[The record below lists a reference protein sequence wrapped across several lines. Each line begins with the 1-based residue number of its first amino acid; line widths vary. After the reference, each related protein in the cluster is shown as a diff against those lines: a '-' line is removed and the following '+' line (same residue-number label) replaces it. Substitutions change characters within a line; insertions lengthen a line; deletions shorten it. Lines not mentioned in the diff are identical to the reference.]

1 MPGTKDELRKEAFE
15 MFRHGSKLKDI
26 AEQLGVPAGT
36 VRRWKCTDKW
46 VEATGG
52 KANVQEAN
60 ANAESERSANARENA
75 RNRRRNRPVTVE
87 IQPDAPEEKPGITE
101 KQGLFCLFYVR
112 YFNATKA
119 YMKAYGVD
127 AKTAGANGYRLL
139 KNDRIRQ
146 EIERLKQNRLNREL
160 LSEADIFQK
169 YMDIAF
175 SDITDYLV
183 FGQKEVPVM
192 GPFGPI
198 KVEDP
203 DTGEKVPVTK
213 IVNVVQFRE
222 SDEVDG
228 TLISEVK
235 QGRDGASIKLSDRMK
250 ALNWLADHMDF
261 ATPEQ
266 KAKVR
271 KLEAE
276 TERIQRS
283 GAPENEDDGVE
294 IINDIPAEKETGAD
308 LGNNHSEVSEDIQQ

>member
-26 AEQLGVPAGT
+26 AEQLQVPAGT

-46 VEATGG
+46 EQRAG
-52 KANVQEAN
+52 AN
-60 ANAESERSANARENA
+60 ANAKANAKSERSVDARTNA

-87 IQPDAPEEKPGITE
+87 VQEEEKPGLTE

-192 GPFGPI
+192 GAFGPI

>member
-52 KANVQEAN
+52 KANAN
-60 ANAESERSANARENA
+60 AKSERSVDARTNA

-87 IQPDAPEEKPGITE
+87 VQEEEKPGLTE

-112 YFNATKA
+112 YFNTTKA

-192 GPFGPI
+192 GAFGPI

>member
-1 MPGTKDELRKEAFE
+1 VPGAKDELRKEAFE

-26 AEQLGVPAGT
+26 AEQLQVPAGT

-46 VEATGG
+46 EQRAG
-52 KANVQEAN
+52 AN
-60 ANAESERSANARENA
+60 ANAKANAKNDARANA

-87 IQPDAPEEKPGITE
+87 VQEEEKPGLTE

>member
-1 MPGTKDELRKEAFE
+1 MARPRSPSRDKAKQLWLESGKSRL
-15 MFRHGSKLKDI
+15 LKDI
-26 AEQLGVPAGT
+26 AEELQVSEEQVRKWKNQDKWDKVTLPNGNSNVTKHKHKKKDEKKAIADEVNQLIENADL
-36 VRRWKCTDKW
+36 TDK
-46 VEATGG
+46 
-52 KANVQEAN
+52 Q
-60 ANAESERSANARENA
+60 R
-75 RNRRRNRPVTVE
+75 
-87 IQPDAPEEKPGITE
+87 
-101 KQGLFCLFYVR
+101 LFCCLYIKC
-112 YFNATKA
+112 FNATKA
-119 YMKAYGVD
+119 YQKAYKCSYEV
-127 AKTAGANGYRLL
+127 AAVNGPRMLGNARVKEDIL
-139 KNDRIRQ
+139 
-146 EIERLKQNRLNREL
+146 RLKQNRLNREM
-160 LSEADIFQK
+160 LSEEDIFQK

-175 SDITDYLV
+175 SDITDYLT
-183 FGQKEVPVM
+183 FGQMEVPVM
-192 GPFGPI
+192 GAFGPI
-198 KVEDP
+198 TVEDK
-203 DTGEKVPVTK
+203 DTGEKIPVTK

-276 TERIQRS
+276 TERIRRS

-308 LGNNHSEVSEDIQQ
+308 LGNNHSEVSADIQQ

>member
-1 MPGTKDELRKEAFE
+1 MPGAKDELRKEAFE

-26 AEQLGVPAGT
+26 AEQLQVPAGT

-46 VEATGG
+46 EQRAG
-52 KANVQEAN
+52 AN
-60 ANAESERSANARENA
+60 ANAKANAKNDARANA

-87 IQPDAPEEKPGITE
+87 VQEEEKPGLTE

>member
-1 MPGTKDELRKEAFE
+1 MPGAKDELRKEAFE

-26 AEQLGVPAGT
+26 AEQLQVPAGT

-46 VEATGG
+46 EQRAG
-52 KANVQEAN
+52 AN
-60 ANAESERSANARENA
+60 ANAKANAKNDARANA

-87 IQPDAPEEKPGITE
+87 VQEEEKPGLTE

-192 GPFGPI
+192 GAFGPI

>member
-1 MPGTKDELRKEAFE
+1 MPGAKDELRKEAFE

-26 AEQLGVPAGT
+26 AEQLQVPAGT

-46 VEATGG
+46 EQRAG
-52 KANVQEAN
+52 AN
-60 ANAESERSANARENA
+60 ANAKANAKNDARANA

-119 YMKAYGVD
+119 YMKAYECSYTA
-127 AKTAGANGYRLL
+127 AKAHGYKLL
-139 KNDRIRQ
+139 QNAEIRQ

-271 KLEAE
+271 KLQAE

-294 IINDIPAEKETGAD
+294 IINDIPAEKEAGAD
-308 LGNNHSEVSEDIQQ
+308 FRDHHSEVLRDI

>member
-1 MPGTKDELRKEAFE
+1 MPGAKDDLRKEAFE

-26 AEQLGVPAGT
+26 AEQLQVPAGT

-46 VEATGG
+46 E
-52 KANVQEAN
+52 QEAN
-60 ANAESERSANARENA
+60 ANAKANAKNDARTNA
-75 RNRRRNRPVTVE
+75 RNRRRSRPVTVE
-87 IQPDAPEEKPGITE
+87 EKAEKRPGLTE

-127 AKTAGANGYRLL
+127 AKTAGANGYKLL
-139 KNDRIRQ
+139 KKAEIKK
-146 EIERLKQNRLNREL
+146 EIETLKQNRINREM

-203 DTGEKVPVTK
+203 DTGEKIPVTK

-222 SDEVDG
+222 SNEVDG

-235 QGRDGASIKLSDRMK
+235 QGRDGASIKLADRMK

-283 GAPENEDDGVE
+283 NAPENEDDGVE

>member
-1 MPGTKDELRKEAFE
+1 MPGAKDELRKEAFE

-26 AEQLGVPAGT
+26 AEQLQVPAGT

-46 VEATGG
+46 E
-52 KANVQEAN
+52 QEAN
-60 ANAESERSANARENA
+60 ANAKANAKNDARTNA

-87 IQPDAPEEKPGITE
+87 EKAEEKPGLTE
-101 KQGLFCLFYVR
+101 KQWLFCLFYAR

-127 AKTAGANGYRLL
+127 AKTAGANGYKLL
-139 KNDRIRQ
+139 KKAEIRQ

-160 LSEADIFQK
+160 LSEADIFQISF
-169 YMDIAF
+169 DIAF

-283 GAPENEDDGVE
+283 NAPENEDDGVE

-308 LGNNHSEVSEDIQQ
+308 FGNNHSEVSEDIQQ

>member
-1 MPGTKDELRKEAFE
+1 
-15 MFRHGSKLKDI
+15 
-26 AEQLGVPAGT
+26 
-36 VRRWKCTDKW
+36 
-46 VEATGG
+46 
-52 KANVQEAN
+52 
-60 ANAESERSANARENA
+60 
-75 RNRRRNRPVTVE
+75 
-87 IQPDAPEEKPGITE
+87 
-101 KQGLFCLFYVR
+101 
-112 YFNATKA
+112 
-119 YMKAYGVD
+119 
-127 AKTAGANGYRLL
+127 
-139 KNDRIRQ
+139 
-146 EIERLKQNRLNREL
+146 
-160 LSEADIFQK
+160 
-169 YMDIAF
+169 MDIAF

>member
-1 MPGTKDELRKEAFE
+1 MPRTRNPNRAKAHEIYKEHGGNITNREIAKLLGEDEKVVA
-15 MFRHGSKLKDI
+15 
-26 AEQLGVPAGT
+26 V
-36 VRRWKCTDKW
+36 WKSRDKWNVVQQSDESCTTNTGNKKKRTDK
-46 VEATGG
+46 
-52 KANVQEAN
+52 KAVADEVGQVIGN
-60 ANAESERSANARENA
+60 
-75 RNRRRNRPVTVE
+75 
-87 IQPDAPEEKPGITE
+87 PGLTD
-101 KQGLFCLFYVR
+101 KQRLFCCLYIKC
-112 YFNATKA
+112 FNATKA
-119 YMKAYGVD
+119 YQKAYGCSYE
-127 AKTAGANGYRLL
+127 TALTNGSALL
-139 KNDRIRQ
+139 GNTRIKE
-146 EIERLKQNRLNREL
+146 EIRRLKQNRLNREM
-160 LSEADIFQK
+160 LSEEDIFQK

-294 IINDIPAEKETGAD
+294 IINDIPAEKETRAD